1 MNIVD
6 RTRIEFPC
14 PSCGGRYP
22 LTLAQVLLSQAI
34 LHDGCQ
40 ARAEDECPP
49 DFFAPLLDH
58 ATILALQ
65 QAWASLE
72 TQAAGAGGVLLIGN
86 SD

>member
-1 MNIVD
+1 MIGLADTRPHVNIVD

-40 ARAEDECPP
+40 ARAEGMRTLREDG
-49 DFFAPLLDH
+49 LLKVLSGH
-58 ATILALQ
+58 TSIE
-65 QAWASLE
+65 E
-72 TQAAGAGGVLLIGN
+72 TARAVG
-86 SD
+86 